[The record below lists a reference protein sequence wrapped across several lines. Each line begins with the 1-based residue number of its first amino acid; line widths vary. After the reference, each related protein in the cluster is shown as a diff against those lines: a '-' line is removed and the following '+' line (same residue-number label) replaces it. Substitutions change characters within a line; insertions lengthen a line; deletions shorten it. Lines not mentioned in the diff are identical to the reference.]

1 MKKVLVTGSSGFI
14 GFHVVKKILD
24 KKISVVGVDNH
35 NNYYSPRIKRFR
47 LKILKEN
54 KKFKFYKLDISNKK
68 KIN

>member
-35 NNYYSPRIKRFR
+35 NNYYSPRIKD
-47 LKILKEN
+47 
-54 KKFKFYKLDISNKK
+54 LD
-68 KIN
+68 

>member
-47 LKILKEN
+47 LKILKDN
-54 KKFKFYKLDISNKK
+54 KNLNF
-68 KIN
+68 IN